1 MTGVRAVTLHTGD
14 GLTLEAEEAGAE
26 PQGASPS
33 AAVVLCHP
41 HPQYGGTMRSIVIS
55 ALFDAL
61 PRLGYPC
68 IRFNFRGV
76 EGSAGSYAEGR
87 DEPLDIVAAIN
98 AIATDVPDTPIVLVA
113 WSFGADMALQV
124 TDARVSGWVGIAPP
138 LRFRSSFPAAADTRP
153 KHLVLAEHDEYR
165 APAEIQ
171 QEVAAW
177 SNTTTAVVPGAS
189 HFFVGRTD
197 HVTKE
202 TQVGIDRAVR

>member
-1 MTGVRAVTLHTGD
+1 MTGVRPVTLHTAD
-14 GLTLEAEEAGAE
+14 GLTLEAELAE
-26 PQGASPS
+26 PEPAGGSAH

-61 PRLGYPC
+61 PRLGDTC
-68 IRFNFRGV
+68 LRFNFRGV
-76 EGSAGSYAEGR
+76 EGSGGSHTEGR
-87 DEPLDIVAAIN
+87 DEPLDIVAAIET
-98 AIATDVPDTPIVLVA
+98 IASEQPDAPIVLVA

-124 TDARVSGWVGIAPP
+124 ADPRIAGWVAIAPP
-138 LRFRSSFPAAADTRP
+138 LRFRPSFPAAGDARP
-153 KHLVLAEHDEYR
+153 KHLILGEHDEFR

-171 QEVAAW
+171 HEAASW
-177 SNTTTAVVPGAS
+177 ANTTTAIIAGAS

-197 HVTKE
+197 RVTTE